1 MKNNKESRGLIF
13 LGILILIVVFVIGV
27 IGKLLTF
34 IAVVIGLYFII
45 KGIIKMDKSAK
56 INKSNKKK
64 RR

>member
-45 KGIIKMDKSAK
+45 KGIIKMDKS
-56 INKSNKKK
+56 NKKK
-64 RR
+64 KR